1 MPIVSVEIMKI
12 IDEREK
18 WDKKCVVIRWSNSKE
33 WKRKEKRSIVCV
45 RNKES
50 NGWNR
55 NENKKKTKKKNSNKD
70 RIEQGKGET

>member
-18 WDKKCVVIRWSNSKE
+18 WDTKCVVIRWSNSKE

-55 NENKKKTKKKNSNKD
+55 NEKKKQKKNSNKD

>member
-18 WDKKCVVIRWSNSKE
+18 WDTKCVVIRWNNSKE

-45 RNKES
+45 RNKGS
-50 NGWNR
+50 NRWNR
-55 NENKKKTKKKNSNKD
+55 NEKKKKKKSNKD

>member
-18 WDKKCVVIRWSNSKE
+18 WDTKCVVIRWSNSKE

-55 NENKKKTKKKNSNKD
+55 NEKKRQKKNSNKD
-70 RIEQGKGET
+70 RIEQGKRET